1 MLALALARKDNFIC
15 ASDLFWSWIFL
26 SSRRSSS
33 TGTLDGDPIYCQEL
47 KLILSSDLR
56 GVRDRVAT
64 TRVRHLEFSEFPI
77 FWSWFVV
84 TAGGRIY
91 LGFVVCILVRLI
103 PIFLIASTL
112 SCLDVWL
119 LGSHCVRLVTHLFKL
134 LLLLCV
140 WPNKLFLAISDLA
153 WDFQSVVAIVAFIA
167 ISTYYSAYW
176 DK

>member
-91 LGFVVCILVRLI
+91 LGFVVCIFVSWSLNSPVATVGAWLI
-103 PIFLIASTL
+103 NRVILSAGINLIFYWSPILFLSLISGHCC
-112 SCLDVWL
+112 S
-119 LGSHCVRLVTHLFKL
+119 LGSCYLNAAVT
-134 LLLLCV
+134 
-140 WPNKLFLAISDLA
+140 AERIR
-153 WDFQSVVAIVAFIA
+153 
-167 ISTYYSAYW
+167 
-176 DK
+176 